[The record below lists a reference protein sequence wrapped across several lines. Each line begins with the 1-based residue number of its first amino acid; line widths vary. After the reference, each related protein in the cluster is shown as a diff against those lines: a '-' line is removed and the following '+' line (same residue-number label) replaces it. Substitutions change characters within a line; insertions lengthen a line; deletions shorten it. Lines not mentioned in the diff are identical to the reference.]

1 MLRTQQT
8 PLITHTTKASSDM
21 TLDETIKETESASYV
36 AYARLGAAKG
46 KAKTAIRAEIQK
58 LESYLDGLYF
68 KRNMAT

>member
-1 MLRTQQT
+1 
-8 PLITHTTKASSDM
+8 M